1 MNNSY
6 PDGLE
11 IKAPF
16 NPQFSEILTPQAL
29 SYVARLQREFNPQR
43 LALLEKRKDRQDRI
57 DAGERPNFLPAT
69 APIRFDP
76 SWKVASTPDDL

>member
-43 LALLEKRKDRQDRI
+43 LALLEKCKDR
-57 DAGERPNFLPAT
+57 
-69 APIRFDP
+69 
-76 SWKVASTPDDL
+76 